1 MLILSHPTGNANV
14 RETARALNE
23 SGLLT
28 EFWTSINWRR
38 ESALNRVLP
47 EAVTRELN
55 RRSFS
60 HVPRNQ
66 VHSCPLREMG
76 RLLSARLDLSK
87 LNRHETGVFSV
98 DAVYHSLD
106 RKLASTLPRKSK
118 VRAVYAYEDGALNTF
133 QAARANGLKTIY
145 ELPIGYWK
153 AHQELLS
160 EEAVLQP
167 EWAQTLRGRTDSKE
181 KLNRKDEEL
190 SLADQVI
197 VPSHFV
203 RETLSKAGAITA
215 SINVI
220 PYGAP
225 SVSSL
230 EPKPIVQKSKLKIIF
245 VGMLSQRKGLSYL
258 IDAVQQLGTGVELTL
273 IGRRAGDCKPLDKAL
288 GQYRW
293 IPSLSH
299 DEVLQEIRHHDVMV
313 FPSLFE
319 GFGLVVLEAMSC
331 GVPVI
336 ATPQGGAPDFLAD
349 GEDGFLV
356 PIRNAQAIA
365 AKLEIL
371 IRDRDRLSSMSQA
384 ATRKAIQHSWKSY
397 RERLVHTVQQTLI
410 PATTTAPNITW
421 PSDLQACNQC

>member
-23 SGLLT
+23 AGLLA
-28 EFWTSINWRR
+28 EFWTSIYWRQENR
-38 ESALNRVLP
+38 LNRVLP
-47 EAVTRELN
+47 GAVGRELN

-60 HVPRNQ
+60 HLSGNQ
-66 VHSCPLREMG
+66 VHSNPWLETG
-76 RLLSARLDLSK
+76 RLLSVRLGLSK
-87 LNRHETGVFSV
+87 LNRHETGIFSV
-98 DAVYHSLD
+98 DTVYGSLD
-106 RKLASTLPRKSK
+106 RKLATALRRKNN

-133 QAARANGLKTIY
+133 QAARARGLKTIY

-153 AHQELLS
+153 AHQELLN

-167 EWAQTLRGRTDSKE
+167 EWAMTLRGKTDSQE
-181 KLNRKDEEL
+181 KLHRKDEEL
-190 SLADQVI
+190 ALADHII
-197 VPSHFV
+197 VPSQFV
-203 RETLSKAGAITA
+203 HDTLSKASSLAA

-225 SVSSL
+225 PVLASEL
-230 EPKPIVQKSKLKIIF
+230 NPTAQNSKLKVIF

-258 IDAVQQLGTGVELTL
+258 IDAVQRLGPHLELTL
-273 IGRRAGDCKPLDKAL
+273 IGRRIGDCKPLDKAL
-288 GQYRW
+288 EQYHW

-299 DEVLQEIRHHDVMV
+299 DQVLQEIRRHDVMV

-336 ATPQGGAPDFLAD
+336 ATPQGGAPDFLSD

-356 PIRNAQAIA
+356 PIRDAEAIA
-365 AKLEIL
+365 GKLEIL
-371 IRDRDRLSSMSQA
+371 MHDRNRLFSMSQA
-384 ATRKAIQHSWKSY
+384 AMCTAIRHSWESY
-397 RERLVHTVQQTLI
+397 RKRLVHTVEQTLNTAV
-410 PATTTAPNITW
+410 PA
-421 PSDLQACNQC
+421 DLNMSWSPDLGACNQC